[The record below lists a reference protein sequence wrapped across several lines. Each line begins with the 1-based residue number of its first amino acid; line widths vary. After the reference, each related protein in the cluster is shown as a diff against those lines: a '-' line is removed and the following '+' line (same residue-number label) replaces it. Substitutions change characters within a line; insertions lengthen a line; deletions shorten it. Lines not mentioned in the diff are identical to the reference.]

1 MWTLNQSHWIL
12 SCSQGSPSIRK
23 WLSKG
28 SSRQGGG
35 RWAGVKAGWLVV
47 LLGREACERPRIDK
61 PPLNP
66 FPPWLCGMSE
76 MLAGWGSESQMEPVL
91 EFMRSRQNMPRIQ
104 VRMDT
109 PHPAAESEVESQC
122 QNILWNLDPIR
133 KSLGILLRQVWSV
146 NWYICILLWLSQA
159 RNS

>member
-61 PPLNP
+61 PPPKPLSSLALWDEWDASRVGLREP
-66 FPPWLCGMSE
+66 DGASPRVYAFQAKHAKDPSADGHSTPGCWVRSGIPMPKHSLKSRSYQKIPWNFAQTGLK
-76 MLAGWGSESQMEPVL
+76 
-91 EFMRSRQNMPRIQ
+91 
-104 VRMDT
+104 
-109 PHPAAESEVESQC
+109 C
-122 QNILWNLDPIR
+122 QLVYLYFIMIIT
-133 KSLGILLRQVWSV
+133 S
-146 NWYICILLWLSQA
+146 
-159 RNS
+159 